1 LTWQKGRET
10 LQALIDRG
18 ELERVTAS
26 GERAAAIL
34 ADARRHLSSAKTIAP
49 TDPQGAYSLT
59 YDGARKS
66 LAAILEAQGL
76 RATSKGGHIVL
87 YDVALAQFD
96 PPLGKLIRPF
106 NRMRA
111 RRNQIEYASSENPEV
126 TKEEVVNDIAKAEGL
141 ISLADRSCHSSTP
154 SDMPLG
160 GGEAPGCG
168 YLRAKGGLF
177 AIAHTPRR
185 RIYRPWRAPP

>member
-1 LTWQKGRET
+1 LTWQKGRDT

-18 ELERVTAS
+18 ELERVRAS
-26 GERAAAIL
+26 SERAEAML
-34 ADARRHLSSAKTIAP
+34 ADARRHLSSATMISL
-49 TDPQGAYSLT
+49 TDPQGAYALT

-87 YDVALAQFD
+87 YDAALAQFD

-111 RRNQIEYASSENPEV
+111 RRNQIEYAASETLWSPRKRWPAILQRPKGSSVSP
-126 TKEEVVNDIAKAEGL
+126 IG
-141 ISLADRSCHSSTP
+141 SCHS
-154 SDMPLG
+154 
-160 GGEAPGCG
+160 
-168 YLRAKGGLF
+168 
-177 AIAHTPRR
+177 
-185 RIYRPWRAPP
+185 